1 MAVSKI
7 GFAFIAIAIFVIL
20 ASSNQVLAA
29 DCEADVPDLI
39 TQCTQYVAK
48 AGPKVPP
55 SSECCQV
62 VKRVDIPCICSHIP
76 STIELIISMDKV
88 VYVAGQC
95 GRPVAHGFKCGSYT
109 VPAPAPA

>member
-7 GFAFIAIAIFVIL
+7 GFAFIAIAIFLIV

-29 DCEADVPDLI
+29 DCEDDVPVLI
-39 TQCTQYVAK
+39 IQCRQYVAK

-62 VKRVDIPCICSHIP
+62 VKRVDIPCICSLVQ
-76 STIELIISMDKV
+76 STIELFISMEKA
-88 VYVAGQC
+88 VYVAEQC
-95 GRPVAHGFKCGSYT
+95 GRPVAPGFVCGSYT